1 MSQGRDRHRA
11 GAAHNRGKVSV
22 LSVLKRLHLEL
33 HYPLFVAN
41 EVDLAALH
49 EMSDDDLSELGINNS
64 NDRRAILKY
73 IAKLKK

>member
-1 MSQGRDRHRA
+1 MSQGRDRHRVGA
-11 GAAHNRGKVSV
+11 GHNRGKVSV